1 MRVVSFLV
9 YMLLFA
15 QAPAPEPPVPAP
27 VEGPPVYSSVAGPI
41 VLPNRCAEVD
51 LPALG
56 LTCSESEPCPT
67 YLEFSSV
74 ETLGTVMLLAGN
86 LHTTATTLQSILLVS
101 EDGGAT
107 WREAHTRLRGSALE
121 AMQFLDFSTGWLT
134 GQSSLGLPRDPF
146 IMLTTDSGR
155 TWRKVDLFAET
166 RVGVIEDFAFQTAK
180 RGWILVDNR
189 GSGEA
194 GKFELYETQTGG
206 SSWELRE
213 ISGNIP
219 RAAQPGQRQPSTA
232 ARVRVDDKRGLLRIE
247 TRAGNGWR
255 EVSAFKLK
263 LEDCKP
269 DQ

>member
-1 MRVVSFLV
+1 MRVVPFLV
-9 YMLLFA
+9 YLWFLGQTTA
-15 QAPAPEPPVPAP
+15 PVPPATPP
-27 VEGPPVYSSVAGPI
+27 VEGPPTYASAAGPI
-41 VLPNRCAEVD
+41 LLPNLCAEVD
-51 LPALG
+51 LPAFG
-56 LTCSESEPCPT
+56 LTCSESDPCPT

-107 WREAHTRLRGSALE
+107 WREAHQRLKGSAFE

-134 GQSSLGLPRDPF
+134 GQTSLGLPRDPF

-155 TWRKVDLFAET
+155 TWRKVDLYAET

-194 GKFELYETQTGG
+194 GKYELYETQSGG
-206 SSWELRE
+206 TSWELRE
-213 ISGNIP
+213 ISNRIP
-219 RAAQPGQRQPSTA
+219 PSAQPGQRKPSTA
-232 ARVRVDDKRGLLRIE
+232 ARLRVDDKKGLLRIE
-247 TRAGNGWR
+247 TRAGNAWR
-255 EVSAFKLK
+255 EVSAFKLR